1 MSPSEAAEI
10 LRVFNA
16 YRKGEGPYP
25 EVTAAKVGEAI
36 DFAVIFLNAAEPSRV
51 RRFRFGSVTYE
62 VFPFNGKYKVVRN
75 GWQFAYTED
84 SFIYDY
90 CDTEIF
96 IALKHK
102 KDYKENYFKAK
113 HMAIALFKKQ
123 KKQ

>member
-36 DFAVIFLNAAEPSRV
+36 DFSVIFLNAAEPSRV

-90 CDTEIF
+90 CDTELARIQPVGSE
-96 IALKHK
+96 
-102 KDYKENYFKAK
+102 YRQNYFKAK
-113 HMAIALFKKQ
+113 HMAVALFKKQ